1 MNTPK
6 NTLNLNVSDPAM
18 LVDRATPAELMVAII
33 DLEQWS
39 DNELNA
45 VNRMISVWST
55 RAIAHPNDREGIS
68 ELQRLIH
75 YALNRSKAAAT
86 LPAEHRYRWQE
97 ASDMLEARRLNLAHA
112 DPEAQMARRN
122 VPEILR
128 YLLQAGIGEQPQ
140 SGLVQHLGVTT
151 GRVTQLIST
160 LEANGLITKRKH
172 GRDNLL
178 KLTETGL
185 RHAERLGEPHE
196 TEPAR
201 GASFLRSAS

>member
-45 VNRMISVWST
+45 VNRMIAVWSA
-55 RAIAHPNDREGIS
+55 RAIAHPGDREGIS

-86 LPAEHRYRWQE
+86 LPAEFRYRWKE
-97 ASDMLEARRLNLAHA
+97 ASDMLEARRLNLANA
-112 DPEAQMARRN
+112 DPKAQIARRH
-122 VPEILR
+122 VPEILQ
-128 YLLQAGIGEQPQ
+128 YLLSSGVGEQLQ
-140 SGLVQHLGVTT
+140 SGLVEHLGVTT

-160 LEANGLITKRKH
+160 LEANGLVTKRKH

-185 RHAERLGEPHE
+185 LHTKSLEQKNRSDV
-196 TEPAR
+196 TR

>member
-1 MNTPK
+1 MS
-6 NTLNLNVSDPAM
+6 TLNLNVSDPAM
-18 LVDRATPAELMVAII
+18 LVDRATPAEVMAAII
-33 DLEQWS
+33 DLEQWGEQ
-39 DNELNA
+39 ELNA
-45 VNRMISVWST
+45 VNRMIAVWST

-75 YALNRSKAAAT
+75 YALGRAKAATT
-86 LPAEHRYRWQE
+86 LPVEFRYRWAE
-97 ASDMLEARRLNLAHA
+97 AGDMLEARRLNLAHA
-112 DPEAQMARRN
+112 DPDAQIARRN

-128 YLLQAGIGEQPQ
+128 YLLQAGNGEQPQ
-140 SGLVQHLGVTT
+140 SGLVEHLGVTT

-160 LEANGLITKRKH
+160 LEANGLITKRRH

-178 KLTETGL
+178 KLTETGM
-185 RHAERLGEPHE
+185 RHAERLTEPHE

>member
-1 MNTPK
+1 M
-6 NTLNLNVSDPAM
+6 NTLNLNVTDPAM
-18 LVDRATPAELMVAII
+18 LVDRATSAELLTAIR

-39 DNELNA
+39 EQELNA

-75 YALNRSKAAAT
+75 YALNRAKTAPT
-86 LPAEHRYRWQE
+86 LPEEFRYRWAE

-112 DPEAQMARRN
+112 DPDAQVARRN

-128 YLLQAGIGEQPQ
+128 YLLQAGNYEQPQ
-140 SGLVQHLGVTT
+140 RDLVERLGVTT
-151 GRVTQLIST
+151 GRVTQLVST

-178 KLTETGL
+178 KLTETGM
-185 RHAERLGEPHE
+185 RHAERLGYPHE